1 MRETVQNIRAHLPS
15 RREWN
20 AHHRQSPNASRL
32 RSVRVLP
39 ARSLRVRERERER
52 EREKKEGRERERERE
67 REGGGARGEEAT
79 ALRKRARRFETQA
92 FHEKHNRTCPL
103 NRCGRKSSLPRCS
116 APPSPAEASCRSAVP
131 SRCSGA
137 PVRVR
142 CESERMKG
150 GRRRESR
157 SALEARKRVH
167 GRDECVAPPRE
178 HHRLT
183 QIVLLSAS

>member
-1 MRETVQNIRAHLPS
+1 MERPSSTIAECEPLAQRLGASSSFFACTREG
-15 RREWN
+15 
-20 AHHRQSPNASRL
+20 
-32 RSVRVLP
+32 
-39 ARSLRVRERERER
+39 ER
-52 EREKKEGRERERERE
+52 KKEERRKRARARARE

-79 ALRKRARRFETQA
+79 VLRKRARRFETQA
-92 FHEKHNRTCPL
+92 FYEKHNRTCPL